1 MTAHSL
7 TLPDGSTL
15 TLKAT
20 HDGNGPPRGV
30 DSVTSRTLTYMG
42 DDHGGRLVDQDG
54 ANVREVRKKSADART
69 AASAGSGK
77 ATSRSKDR
85 KRWVTFNLFVDR
97 VARHLDDAEQ
107 GAWYV
112 LFRWTQDDTAEIRL
126 DDIAARIGKS
136 TRTVSRA
143 VDRLLEVGLLER
155 LKRGTRQGG
164 PSRYRLEPDPAVAL
178 ARLQAD
184 RPPQHDTGDV
194 LKSRPKHQKRDANGS
209 FTT

>member
-1 MTAHSL
+1 MTFNTFH
-7 TLPDGSTL
+7 LPDGSTL
-15 TLKAT
+15 TQARQ
-20 HDGNGPPRGV
+20 DNGQPRGI
-30 DSVTSRTLTYMG
+30 DSVTSRTLTYVG
-42 DDHGGRLVDQDG
+42 DDDGGLLVDANG
-54 ANVREVRKKSADART
+54 AAVREVRKKPLAVRPAET
-69 AASAGSGK
+69 K
-77 ATSRSKDR
+77 PTSKSKDR
-85 KRWVTFNLFVDR
+85 SRWVTFNTFVDR

-143 VDRLLEVGLLER
+143 VDRLVEVGLLER

-164 PSRYRLEPDPAVAL
+164 PSRYRLQPDPSVCL
-178 ARLQAD
+178 PRLQAD
-184 RPPQHDTGDV
+184 AQPQRDTGDR
-194 LKSRPKHQKRDANGS
+194 LKATPKHQKRDRRGA